1 VQNRPAV
8 LVGKSVTVRSDGA
21 EPSYFTDLHRQR
33 VGSTGVVH
41 AIVATR
47 QTIKSFSFGFPNS
60 TSTPTKLLPT
70 PNATE
75 NARATC
81 PACRDANLF
90 APADQAK

>member
-41 AIVATR
+41 AIVATQPR
-47 QTIKSFSFGFPNS
+47 GNPLVKV
-60 TSTPTKLLPT
+60 K
-70 PNATE
+70 
-75 NARATC
+75 
-81 PACRDANLF
+81 F
-90 APADQAK
+90 APNDQIVFFRLSELDVHPDEAAANPERHGKRASHLPRL